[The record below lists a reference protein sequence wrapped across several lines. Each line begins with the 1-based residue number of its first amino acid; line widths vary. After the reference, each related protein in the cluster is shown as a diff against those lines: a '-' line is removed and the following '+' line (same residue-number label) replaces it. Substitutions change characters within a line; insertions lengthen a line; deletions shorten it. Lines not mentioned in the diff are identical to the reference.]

1 MKNLLKKLFFSGSV
15 FLFCFN
21 ASLHGVVVN
30 RVNGGMNAVYVDF
43 SLPGLSVPL
52 EVIRTYN
59 SITAINEATAW
70 PGSFGWGW
78 TSPFETTLTI
88 TAERNAI
95 LRDGGTGNT
104 LYFKP
109 EKEDPATRE
118 QFIKAVT
125 RAYYES
131 KSGRV
136 ISEDELKTLKLPEK
150 MAKQIKSSAQFRAEV
165 ASKYQI
171 QVTIPKGELLVSNE
185 YAYQTLTFK
194 NNQWI
199 REKEGLLQIFDK
211 EGRIIKHVD
220 KNNTTFNFVYS
231 SGSKSQLT
239 EVHEQNKAS
248 SIKLSWRQDR
258 VVQIVDNKGL
268 KAKYAYDNNGN
279 LISATDSTGQVF
291 NYKYENKKFPHLIT
305 QIVYV
310 SESSSNRT
318 VTRDFRYDENG
329 LVIYQKEKEGVEISY
344 AYGRNAADP
353 ENNFTTKVTF
363 KNKGV
368 TLEEMDEF
376 FIKNR
381 PDGSKYLHKHDS
393 KGATGS
399 LVTTFTPCC
408 GKPSQIVRNGETT
421 NFQYDTEGFLTEK
434 VGPSENLKIEYN
446 PKWKKISKVVQN
458 GLTSTFEYDSRGNLI
473 RAANS
478 RKEQVSLK
486 YDRYGKITEMTDGNS
501 NLMSFKYGPIGK
513 PTFISQKGV
522 GTVLIEYDK
531 DGTIVKTETLGP
543 EKTARRPTQNS
554 SQDIARKVM
563 KNFQNLLNVLR
574 PAGISTNG

>member
-1 MKNLLKKLFFSGSV
+1 MKNILKKLFFTGFV
-15 FLFCFN
+15 FLFGFT
-21 ASLHGVVVN
+21 AAIHGVIVN
-30 RVNGGMNAVYVDF
+30 RINGGMNAVYVDF

-52 EVIRTYN
+52 EVIRAYN

-131 KSGRV
+131 KSGRAL
-136 ISEDELKTLKLPEK
+136 SEDELKTLKLPEK
-150 MAKQIKSSAQFRAEV
+150 MAKQIQSSVQFRAEI
-165 ASKYQI
+165 ASNYQI

-185 YAYQTLTFK
+185 YGYQTLTFK

-220 KNNTTFNFVYS
+220 KNNTSFTFVYS
-231 SGSKSQLT
+231 SGPKSQLI
-239 EVHEQNKAS
+239 EVHDQDKAS

-258 VVQIVDNKGL
+258 IVQIVDNKGS
-268 KAKYAYDNNGN
+268 KGKYAYDNSGN
-279 LISATDSTGQVF
+279 LISVTDSTGQVF

-310 SESSSNRT
+310 SESSSNQT
-318 VTRDFRYDENG
+318 VTRNFRYDENG

-344 AYGRNAADP
+344 AYGRNATDP
-353 ENNFTTKVTF
+353 ENNFSTKVTF

-381 PDGSKYLHKHDS
+381 SDGSKYLYKHDS
-393 KGATGS
+393 KGPTGN
-399 LVTTFTPCC
+399 LITTFTPCC

-421 NFQYDTEGFLTEK
+421 NFKYDAEGFLTEK
-434 VGPSENLKIEYN
+434 VGPFQNLKIEYN
-446 PKWKKISKVVQN
+446 PKWKKISKIVQN
-458 GLTSTFEYDSRGNLI
+458 GLTSSFEYDSRGNLV
-473 RAANS
+473 RATNS

-486 YDRYGKITEMTDGNS
+486 YDRYGKITEMVDGNS
-501 NLMSFKYGPIGK
+501 NLLSFKYGPIGK
-513 PTFISQKGV
+513 PTFISQKGI

-531 DGTIVKTETLGP
+531 DGKIIKTETLGP
-543 EKTARRPTQNS
+543 EKTMRRPTQNS
-554 SQDIARKVM
+554 SQEIARKVM

-574 PAGISTNG
+574 PAGLSTNG